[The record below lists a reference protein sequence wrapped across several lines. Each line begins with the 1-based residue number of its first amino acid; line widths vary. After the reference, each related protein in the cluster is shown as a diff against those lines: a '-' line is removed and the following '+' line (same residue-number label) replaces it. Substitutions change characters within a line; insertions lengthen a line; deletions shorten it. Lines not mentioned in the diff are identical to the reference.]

1 MVTKWYNR
9 SEGRDDIM
17 EKACYSSRFK
27 KGIISIS
34 IDDGNAEDF
43 RLYESVLLKYNLSAT
58 FNIISNVIDGESNL
72 TKEQLKTIYNNP
84 SMEIAAH
91 GFSHKND
98 DEDILI
104 GISEL
109 RSKVG
114 ITEKLIGFA
123 SPESRMKNDFI
134 VENQAHL
141 KELGLLY
148 VRTAGN
154 PVANNRH
161 LEIQDRLKL
170 AGESDYKIRNIPQLI
185 YSFNSLCVNSV
196 VVYNHTS
203 LDDLKKLV
211 DIAADERACI
221 VFMFHKT
228 KKKGEIGYDDLWCY
242 DLDKFEEFAEYLNQK
257 RNEGAIDVLTTRQA
271 FLSSF
276 N

>member
-1 MVTKWYNR
+1 MIIKWYNWVNER
-9 SEGRDDIM
+9 NDVMKKS
-17 EKACYSSRFK
+17 CYSSQFK

-58 FNIISNVIDGESNL
+58 FNIISNVIDGKTTM

-98 DEDILI
+98 DEDILT
-104 GISEL
+104 GVSEL
-109 RSKVG
+109 RLKVG

-134 VENQAHL
+134 EENYSHL
-141 KELGLLY
+141 RDLGLLY

-161 LEIQDRLKL
+161 LEIQDKLQL
-170 AGESDYKIRNIPQLI
+170 AGESDYVIRNIPQLI

-211 DIAADERACI
+211 DIAEVERACI

-228 KKKGEIGYDDLWCY
+228 NKKGEFGYDDLWSY
-242 DLDKFEEFAEYLNQK
+242 DLDEFEVFAEYLNQK
-257 RNEGAIDVLTTRQA
+257 RSEGVIDVLTTKQA
-271 FLSSF
+271 FLSSLI
-276 N
+276 